1 MSMMDLDVLN
11 LMTLVNSLENALN
24 MVKGAGTVDTVHDF
38 VLHTRYP
45 PVGKKR
51 TIAREG
57 SFGGAHVSGR
67 E

>member
-38 VLHTRYP
+38 VLHT
-45 PVGKKR
+45 
-51 TIAREG
+51 
-57 SFGGAHVSGR
+57 
-67 E
+67 